1 MEAVPL
7 SPDCCRV
14 PWFEGVGSPEAGQ
27 FRGLAMSNTT
37 AHILF
42 GGQIAYTAVGFLDGM
57 NPALTRAGS
66 LLFWLSGA

>member
-1 MEAVPL
+1 
-7 SPDCCRV
+7 
-14 PWFEGVGSPEAGQ
+14 
-27 FRGLAMSNTT
+27 MSNTT